1 MLKIITAI
9 TDCSDTRR
17 AELYFLTVLPSANK
31 DAKSLFFASQKLF
44 SSVLDYQEMAAF
56 HPSFSNYIFFA

>member
-17 AELYFLTVLPSANK
+17 AELCFLTLLPSANK
-31 DAKSLFFASQKLF
+31 DAKLLFFASPKLF
-44 SSVLDYQEMAAF
+44 SSVLDYQELAAS
-56 HPSFSNYIFFA
+56 HPSFNNYIVFG